1 MMVNGLG
8 VAELVDKWTKD
19 GRFQELLL
27 ETRKL
32 YHSHIQF
39 WVFVLYKNVKI
50 QTALSMPLI
59 LLQ

>member
-32 YHSHIQF
+32 YHSYIQIC
-39 WVFVLYKNVKI
+39 VCMLYKNVKV
-50 QTALSMPLI
+50 QSALSMPLI